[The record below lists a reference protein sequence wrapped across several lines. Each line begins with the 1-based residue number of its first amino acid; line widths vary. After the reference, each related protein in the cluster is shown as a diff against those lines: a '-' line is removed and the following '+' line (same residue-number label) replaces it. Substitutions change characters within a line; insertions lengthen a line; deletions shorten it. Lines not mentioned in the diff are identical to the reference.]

1 MKEKVRQKYYFR
13 VCVASAGTHRDL
25 CVVYHDAEL
34 DYLERRVPPASGES
48 RNSLE

>member
-13 VCVASAGTHRDL
+13 VCVASAGTHREL

-34 DYLERRVPPASGES
+34 DYPETSDPAFCTSSKWGE
-48 RNSLE
+48 